1 MKQIFEIPCEATKN
15 RFKNKSK
22 KLLRNEI
29 TEMISIKQDKISK
42 NDLICLWQ
50 ILNGL

>member
-1 MKQIFEIPCEATKN
+1 MKKIFETPCEATKN

-22 KLLRNEI
+22 KLLRSEI
-29 TEMISIKQDKISK
+29 TEMISLKQDKIGK
-42 NDLICLWQ
+42 NDLIILWQ

>member
-1 MKQIFEIPCEATKN
+1 MKQIFDKPCKATKN

-22 KLLRNEI
+22 KLLRAEI
-29 TEMISIKQDKISK
+29 TEMISLKQDKLNK
-42 NDLICLWQ
+42 NDLINLWQ